1 MHYTF
6 MMSANENVFPMSIHT
21 QPQPHAYLDFAAG
34 VGRAPLACC
43 LEILEACPRAELA
56 AVYHQNQTQNRI
68 TFAVSTD
75 EEPPPSGVDFD
86 GRKAVQFYFHLE
98 AISLLFGNVIMAR
111 LTNGIFIDA
120 SIG

>member
-68 TFAVSTD
+68 TFAFSAFFLD
-75 EEPPPSGVDFD
+75 SSAFRFSFP
-86 GRKAVQFYFHLE
+86 AL
-98 AISLLFGNVIMAR
+98 I
-111 LTNGIFIDA
+111 A
-120 SIG
+120 SCLAA